1 MAGQVIRGKC
11 KYIGG
16 VSMLNLICNLVSK
29 IVFTGVNGTSLI
41 LPLVV
46 LLYVLY
52 GQAKDVKRVFIEVFR
67 EEV

>member
-16 VSMLNLICNLVSK
+16 ISMLNLICTLVSK
-29 IVFTGVNGTSLI
+29 IVFTGLNGTSLI
-41 LPLVV
+41 LPIGI

-67 EEV
+67 GEV

>member
-16 VSMLNLICNLVSK
+16 ISMLNLICTLVSK
-29 IVFTGVNGTSLI
+29 IVFLGLNGTSLI
-41 LPLVV
+41 LPIGI

-52 GQAKDVKRVFIEVFR
+52 GQVKDVKRVFIKVFR
-67 EEV
+67 KEV